1 MSDPVKG
8 LRIGYNAIARK
19 DKRSNSFFLPIP
31 VPTLRF
37 LPPIHASRCI
47 DFHPT
52 PLWRRRGCRQIGAS
66 PSYRSNFMAEGE
78 EEGRELSRRYTPST
92 PVGPANKPVLTPFEP
107 QKGKIIFL
115 ASWFE
120 SIVYESGRSNLGRIL
135 RRRVDRIDR
144 FEST

>member
-1 MSDPVKG
+1 
-8 LRIGYNAIARK
+8 
-19 DKRSNSFFLPIP
+19 
-31 VPTLRF
+31 
-37 LPPIHASRCI
+37 
-47 DFHPT
+47 
-52 PLWRRRGCRQIGAS
+52 
-66 PSYRSNFMAEGE
+66 MAEGE

-120 SIVYESGRSNLGRIL
+120 SIVYESGRILGRIL
-135 RRRVDRIDR
+135 RRVDRIDR